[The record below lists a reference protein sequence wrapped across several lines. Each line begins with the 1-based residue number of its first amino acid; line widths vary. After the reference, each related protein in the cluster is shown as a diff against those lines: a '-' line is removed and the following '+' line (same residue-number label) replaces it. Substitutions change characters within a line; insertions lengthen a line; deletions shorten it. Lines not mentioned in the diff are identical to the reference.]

1 MTTLYLVRHG
11 ENVANL
17 TKEFSHRAVDYS
29 LTDKGR
35 AQAAQTADY
44 FRGQAIDAVYSS
56 PLRRARETAE
66 AIAAVV
72 GKPVTVVEDF
82 REINVG
88 VLEGQA
94 PTPELWHGHNQLL
107 LAWFAGEHDRAFE
120 GGESYNDLWRR
131 AQAGYAQV
139 LAAVPQGRAVIVAHG
154 GLFTLT
160 LKDLCRN
167 FDPAILRTR
176 QNHNCSISE
185 VEADLNGER
194 VQATLVDWANVGHIS
209 GAAADFEP
217 GSPRKEYYARA

>member
-35 AQAAQTADY
+35 IQAAQTADF

-66 AIAAVV
+66 PIAAAV
-72 GKPVTVVEDF
+72 GRPVTVVEDF

-88 VLEGQA
+88 VLEGQP

-131 AQAGYAQV
+131 AQAGFSQV
-139 LAAVPQGRAVIVAHG
+139 LAEVPQGRAVIVAHG

-160 LKDLCRN
+160 LKDLCQN
-167 FDPAILRTR
+167 FDPVLIRAKA
-176 QNHNCSISE
+176 NHNCSVSA
-185 VEADLNGER
+185 VEAQLVDGR
-194 VQATLVDWANVGHIS
+194 VQATLVDWANVDHIS
-209 GAAADFEP
+209 GEAADFEP
-217 GSPRKEYYARA
+217 GSPRKEFYAKA

>member
-35 AQAAQTADY
+35 IQAAQTADL
-44 FRGQAIDAVYSS
+44 FRGRAIDAVYSS

-66 AIAAVV
+66 PIATAV
-72 GKPVTVVEDF
+72 GAPVIVLENF

-88 VLEGQA
+88 VLEGQP
-94 PTPELWHGHNQLL
+94 PTPELWHGHNRILN
-107 LAWFAGEHDRAFE
+107 AWFAGDHELTFE
-120 GGESYNDLWRR
+120 GGECYNDLWRR

-139 LAAVPQGRAVIVAHG
+139 LAEVPQGRAVIVAHG

-160 LKDLCRN
+160 IKDLCQD
-167 FDPAILRTR
+167 FDPAILSTR
-176 QNHNCSISE
+176 ANHNCSVSE
-185 VEADLNGER
+185 VEARLAGNQ
-194 VQATLVDWANVGHIS
+194 VHATLVDWANVGHIY
-209 GAAADFEP
+209 GEAADFEP
-217 GSPRKEYYARA
+217 GSPRKEFYARA

>member
-11 ENVANL
+11 ENLANL

-35 AQAAQTADY
+35 MQAAQTADF

-66 AIAAVV
+66 PIAAAV
-72 GKPVTVVEDF
+72 GRPVTVVEDF

-88 VLEGQA
+88 VLEGQP
-94 PTPELWHGHNQLL
+94 PTPELWQGHNQLL

-131 AQAGYAQV
+131 AQAGFSQV
-139 LAAVPQGRAVIVAHG
+139 LAEVPQGRAVIVAHG

-160 LKDLCRN
+160 LKDLCQD
-167 FDPAILRTR
+167 FDLAILRSR
-176 QNHNCSISE
+176 ANHNCSVSE
-185 VEADLNGER
+185 VEARLAGNQI
-194 VQATLVDWANVGHIS
+194 QATLVDWANVGHIY
-209 GAAADFEP
+209 GEAADFEP
-217 GSPRKEYYARA
+217 GSPRKEFYSKA

>member
-35 AQAAQTADY
+35 AQAAQTADF
-44 FRGQAIDAVYSS
+44 FRGHAIDAVYSS

-94 PTPELWHGHNQLL
+94 PAPNSGTDTTNSCWRGLPATTTAPSKGAN
-107 LAWFAGEHDRAFE
+107 RTTTC
-120 GGESYNDLWRR
+120 GGGRR
-131 AQAGYAQV
+131 PV
-139 LAAVPQGRAVIVAHG
+139 MPR
-154 GLFTLT
+154 
-160 LKDLCRN
+160 C
-167 FDPAILRTR
+167 
-176 QNHNCSISE
+176 
-185 VEADLNGER
+185 
-194 VQATLVDWANVGHIS
+194 
-209 GAAADFEP
+209 
-217 GSPRKEYYARA
+217 SPRCRRDGR

>member
-1 MTTLYLVRHG
+1 MKALHRDDLYGWSTFDTARNLDFHGTLWVRPEG
-11 ENVANL
+11 NV
-17 TKEFSHRAVDYS
+17 
-29 LTDKGR
+29 
-35 AQAAQTADY
+35 
-44 FRGQAIDAVYSS
+44 
-56 PLRRARETAE
+56 
-66 AIAAVV
+66 
-72 GKPVTVVEDF
+72 
-82 REINVG
+82 
-88 VLEGQA
+88 
-94 PTPELWHGHNQLL
+94 
-107 LAWFAGEHDRAFE
+107 
-120 GGESYNDLWRR
+120 
-131 AQAGYAQV
+131 
-139 LAAVPQGRAVIVAHG
+139 VIVAHG